1 MGWYWL
7 IVQSIRRMISAIEFV
22 RFERSAVRENWK
34 NYYCYWRLIY
44 WPEKSVLQHAK
55 QAVFCAL
62 KSHMYVC
69 MYVCTRMI
77 TYCHDLLKCL
87 DGVQE
92 GNA

>member
-44 WPEKSVLQHAK
+44 WPEKSV
-55 QAVFCAL
+55 AVRQTGSGLRIKKPYVCV
-62 KSHMYVC
+62 YVC
-69 MYVCTRMI
+69 MYKNDYV
-77 TYCHDLLKCL
+77 LS
-87 DGVQE
+87 
-92 GNA
+92 